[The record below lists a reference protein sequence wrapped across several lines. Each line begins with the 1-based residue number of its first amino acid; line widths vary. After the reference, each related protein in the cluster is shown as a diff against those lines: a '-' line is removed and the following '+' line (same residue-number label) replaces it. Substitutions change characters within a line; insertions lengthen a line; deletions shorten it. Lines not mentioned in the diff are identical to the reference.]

1 MDKLGLLF
9 KTVEYRDLPENLKP
23 AVFLAIKQER
33 RKRILTNLILHGTAS
48 LLSLGAMIW
57 AFFYAM
63 SSFAQAGFAEY
74 FSLLASERLSA
85 MTYWKEIGLTMAESL
100 PVFSLVI
107 LLLTLVFSFWFVGRT
122 TQETKNIILLPA

>member
-9 KTVEYRDLPENLKP
+9 KSVEYQDLPKDLKS

-57 AFFYAM
+57 AFSYAM